1 MPPATSLS
9 ETCAPQPAVPN
20 PFSNDAV
27 DAPAGLPRAI
37 TTAAAHL
44 LGSLYSGPVPL
55 ECYSPALDKRQLER
69 VVRRN
74 TSLVIPFNGHQLVQ
88 PQSFLALAVASGL
101 LPDGSPTAE
110 LQRRFAASAIGRARE
125 LPLFRDDVEQLRSAM
140 DIDAPL
146 PIDFFAAYAGRT
158 RCFFYFSEGLKKWKC
173 GRHAA
178 AVPSEFAAFLCS
190 RSVT

>member
-1 MPPATSLS
+1 M
-9 ETCAPQPAVPN
+9 
-20 PFSNDAV
+20 
-27 DAPAGLPRAI
+27 
-37 TTAAAHL
+37 
-44 LGSLYSGPVPL
+44 
-55 ECYSPALDKRQLER
+55 
-69 VVRRN
+69 RRN

-140 DIDAPL
+140 DIDAPM
-146 PIDFFAAYAGRT
+146 PIDFFGAYAGRT
-158 RCFFYFSEGLKKWKC
+158 KCFLYFSVGLKKWKS

-190 RSVT
+190 RAET